1 MCEATASQR
10 LEDLHFMEKK
20 KFLFASLTG
29 LISDIAWQVSK
40 EGHEVRY
47 YIKDQ
52 KESDI
57 ADGFVAKSEDWEKD
71 ADWADIIIFDD
82 TLGQGEKAQELRARG
97 KKVIGG
103 TAYSDRLE
111 DDRSFGQE
119 ELKKA
124 GVNIIPYAEFES
136 FDDAVEHVVQNPAR
150 YVIKPSG
157 EAQNVKRR
165 LFVGEEEDG
174 QDIIRMLEA
183 YKKAFSDEIKVFQ
196 LQRRVTGVEV
206 AVGGFFNG
214 KQFVYPINVNF
225 EHKKLF
231 PGNLGPPTGEMGTS
245 MFWSGPNQLF
255 NQTLLKMEPKLAEEG
270 YVGYIDVNCIVNNHG
285 IYPLEFT
292 SRFGYPT
299 ISIQQ
304 AGMIT
309 PIGQFFLDLA
319 SGNDPKLRVRSGF
332 QIGVRIVV
340 PPFPFDDDATF
351 ESFSKNAAIVF
362 RKPPTDE
369 IHIEDVKQLN
379 GQWLVAG
386 TSGVILIV
394 VGLGQTMKQA
404 QAQVYSRIKN
414 VLIPNMYYRTDIGDR
429 WDEDSDRL
437 HNWGIL
443 R

>member
-1 MCEATASQR
+1 
-10 LEDLHFMEKK
+10 MEKR
-20 KFLFASLTG
+20 KFLFTSLSG
-29 LISDIAWQVSK
+29 LIGDIAWQVSK

-47 YIKDQ
+47 FIREE
-52 KESDI
+52 KERDI
-57 ADGFVAKSEDWEKD
+57 ADGFVAKSDNLEKD
-71 ADWADIIIFDD
+71 TEWADIVVFDD
-82 TLGQGEKAQELRARG
+82 TLGQGERAQEVRSMG
-97 KKVIGG
+97 KKVVGG
-103 TAYSDRLE
+103 TPYTDRLE

-124 GVNIIPYAEFES
+124 GVNIIPYKEFDS
-136 FDDAVEHVVQNPAR
+136 FDGAIEHVTENPAR

-165 LFVGEEEDG
+165 LFVGEEDDG
-174 QDIIRMLEA
+174 QDVIRMLEA

-206 AVGGFFNG
+206 AVGAFFNG
-214 KQFVYPINVNF
+214 KQFVHPINVNF

-245 MFWSGPNQLF
+245 MFWSLPNSLF
-255 NQTLLKMEPKLAEEG
+255 NQTLQKMEPKLAEEG
-270 YVGYIDVNCIVNNHG
+270 YVGYIDVNCIVNGNG

-309 PIGQFFLDLA
+309 PIGQFFWDLA
-319 SGNDPKLRVRSGF
+319 SGNDPKLRVKSGF

-340 PPFPFDDDATF
+340 PPFPFDDKETF
-351 ESFSKNAAIVF
+351 ESFSKNSAIVF
-362 RKPPTDE
+362 KRPPADE
-369 IHIEDVKQLN
+369 FHIEDVKQVN
-379 GQWLVAG
+379 GQWVVAG
-386 TSGVILIV
+386 TSGVVLIV

-437 HNWGIL
+437 HNWGLL